1 MKSTSH
7 DEAMAELYRKDPDF
21 ARQVINT
28 ILQDEGG
35 DQGELL
41 IVLRHMTK
49 AFGGVQAVAEQAKL
63 NPTQLYRTLSPEGNP
78 ALSSFSAI
86 LKAMGMRLSVQAL
99 STSETGAE
107 AQNSAQLADHML
119 QEDIEKLRRIGFIQ

>member
-1 MKSTSH
+1 MKSRSH
-7 DEAMAELYRKDPDF
+7 DDAMAELYSKDPDF
-21 ARQVINT
+21 ARQVVNT
-28 ILQDEGG
+28 ILQDENG

-63 NPTQLYRTLSPEGNP
+63 NPTQLYRTLSTDGNP
-78 ALSSFSAI
+78 ALNSFLAI

-99 STSETGAE
+99 STPQTGAQ
-107 AQNSAQLADHML
+107 ALNNAQLAEHTL